1 MAKTKKI
8 LIISSG
14 KELIDY
20 FKISSLT
27 LTKLNCQIEINAVS
41 DFDEALKLS
50 KAKNLDLI
58 LLDLEIKNFSAGD
71 ILKEIRNDPESK
83 SKKIIGFYSGEI
95 DKAKFHQSGCDSIMI
110 KAELMRNA
118 VNILQY

>member
-1 MAKTKKI
+1 LAKTKKI

-20 FKISSLT
+20 LKISSLT
-27 LTKLNCQIEINAVS
+27 LTKLNCQIEINVAS
-41 DFDEALKLS
+41 DFDEALILS

-71 ILKEIRNDPESK
+71 ILKEIRNDSESR

-95 DKAKFHQSGCDSIMI
+95 DKAKFHEAGCDSIMT